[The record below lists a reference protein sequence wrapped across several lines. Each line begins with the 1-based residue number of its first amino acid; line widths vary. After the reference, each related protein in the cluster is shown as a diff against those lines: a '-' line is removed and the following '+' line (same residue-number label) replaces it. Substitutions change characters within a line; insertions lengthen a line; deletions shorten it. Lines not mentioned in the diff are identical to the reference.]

1 MLLQKIFHVTF
12 NQMLKRIFYVTFN
25 RLHIS
30 LNRLNHKKQSFLFS
44 DRNQPESLSPLRNKL
59 RNIAPLPSK
68 STIDNFARPITQMT
82 DEKNNTIAITP
93 EQPVPKI
100 EERNLS
106 VQLQTIFPDVD
117 ETITKESK
125 TFKDKIEDLDRI
137 IEK

>member
-1 MLLQKIFHVTF
+1 
-12 NQMLKRIFYVTFN
+12 
-25 RLHIS
+25 
-30 LNRLNHKKQSFLFS
+30 
-44 DRNQPESLSPLRNKL
+44 
-59 RNIAPLPSK
+59 
-68 STIDNFARPITQMT
+68 MT
-82 DEKNNTIAITP
+82 GEKNNTIAITP